1 MNKAKPQ
8 RSMSLSQQLDQLPG
22 ETDVPACDLS
32 NEKLEKTFFFF
43 FFFLNAGKSF
53 TTCRWASNIRLILVE
68 HRVDGTRG

>member
-43 FFFLNAGKSF
+43 FFFLKMQE
-53 TTCRWASNIRLILVE
+53 RVLP
-68 HRVDGTRG
+68 HVDGRRIFG